1 MRINSINQVNQ
12 IYQNNSTT
20 RMQQMSKNNEKDS
33 VQISETAK
41 DFQTALTAAKASED
55 VRTDKVEAIKKQM
68 EAGTYQVS
76 NKDVAD
82 KLVERFFQKIY

>member
-1 MRINSINQVNQ
+1 MNT
-12 IYQNNSTT
+12 Y
-20 RMQQMSKNNEKDS
+20 NEKDS

-68 EAGTYQVS
+68 AEGTYQVS

-82 KLVERFFQKIY
+82 KLVERFFHKIY